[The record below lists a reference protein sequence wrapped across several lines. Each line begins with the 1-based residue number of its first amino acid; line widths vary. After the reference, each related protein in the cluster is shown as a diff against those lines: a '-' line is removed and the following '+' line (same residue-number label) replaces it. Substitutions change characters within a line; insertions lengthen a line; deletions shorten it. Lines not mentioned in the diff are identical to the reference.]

1 VGIFIWLNIISYN
14 IATRNH
20 GKYCYQSN
28 KNQCIN
34 KRFVKFLSFHK
45 SPLLKRIDELIIL
58 LPKYLTTSVPLV
70 RSDS

>member
-1 VGIFIWLNIISYN
+1 
-14 IATRNH
+14 
-20 GKYCYQSN
+20 
-28 KNQCIN
+28 
-34 KRFVKFLSFHK
+34 VKFLSFHK